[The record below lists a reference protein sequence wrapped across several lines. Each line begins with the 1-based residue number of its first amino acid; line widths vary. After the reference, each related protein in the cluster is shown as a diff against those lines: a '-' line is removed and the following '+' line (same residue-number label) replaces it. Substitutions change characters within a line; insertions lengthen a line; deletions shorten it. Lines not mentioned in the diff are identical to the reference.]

1 MRILWV
7 KAGKLLPLDT
17 GGKIRSYNLLRQ
29 LRARHDVTLLSYY
42 PGKRDAAYETEIRS
56 AFPGAITAAISP
68 AGDTPARNALHYAA
82 RLPLAAPY
90 AVSKFTSSHVRRL
103 VRDTLSESRCD
114 VAVCDFLSASLN
126 FPSGAA
132 VPCVLFQHNV
142 ESLLWKRQA
151 RHEPNRLKRLLF
163 QLEAAKMDRYERA
176 AIARFDHVIAVSR
189 YDHDAMA
196 SMIPAERMTIVPT
209 GVDLAQYRAAGAKPA
224 ETPNVLFLGSMDWE
238 ANVDG
243 AEYFCREIWPSVVA
257 RVPAARFQ
265 IVGRN
270 PAPRVRRL
278 ASESIQVT
286 GTVPSVLPY
295 LAGAAVIAVPLRIGG
310 GTRLKMFEGMAAGR
324 ATVSTSVGAEGLDVV
339 GGRDLILADRP
350 DAFADALVTL
360 LSDPARRD
368 ALGAAGARLAAQYD
382 WSAVIGRF
390 EDALARA
397 CDRRAGSELAV
408 AGAPA

>member
-7 KAGKLLPLDT
+7 KAGKLLPVDT

-42 PGKRDAAYETEIRS
+42 PGERDAAYETEIRT
-56 AFPGAITAAISP
+56 AFPGAITAPISP
-68 AGDTPARNALHYAA
+68 ARDTAARNALHYAA
-82 RLPLAAPY
+82 RLPLSAPY

-103 VRDTLSESRCD
+103 VRGILCDNRCD

-126 FPSGAA
+126 FPSGSG

-151 RHEPNRLKRLLF
+151 RHERNLLKRMLF
-163 QLEAAKMDRYERA
+163 QLEAVKMDRYERA
-176 AIARFDHVIAVSR
+176 TVARFDHVIAVSQH
-189 YDHDAMA
+189 DHDAMT
-196 SMIPAERMTIVPT
+196 SMIPADRMTIVPT
-209 GVDLAQYRAAGAKPA
+209 GVDLARYKAAGSEPA
-224 ETPNVLFLGSMDWE
+224 DTYNVVFLGSMDWE

-243 AEYFCREIWPSVVA
+243 AEYFCREIWPSVLA

-278 ASESIQVT
+278 ASESVEVT

-295 LAGAAVIAVPLRIGG
+295 LAGAAALAVPLRIGG

-324 ATVSTSVGAEGLDVV
+324 ATVSTSVGAEGLDVT
-339 GGRDLILADRP
+339 GGRDLILADTA

-360 LSDPARRD
+360 LTDPVKRD

-397 CDRRAGSELAV
+397 CDRRTGSELAV

>member
-7 KAGKLLPLDT
+7 KAGKLLPLDS
-17 GGKIRSYNLLRQ
+17 GGKIRSYNLLKQ

-42 PGKRDAAYETEIRS
+42 SGDRDAGYETGIRT
-56 AFPGAITAAISP
+56 AFPGAITAPIPPSR
-68 AGDTPARNALHYAA
+68 DTAARSAAHYAL
-82 RLPLAAPY
+82 RLPSSAPY
-90 AVSKFTSSHVRRL
+90 AVSKFTSPRVRGLIRQIL
-103 VRDTLSESRCD
+103 RGHRCD

-126 FPSGAA
+126 FPSGTH

-142 ESLLWKRQA
+142 ESLLWARQA
-151 RHEPNRLKRLLF
+151 RHEPNPLKRALF
-163 QLEAAKMDRYERA
+163 RLEAAKMARYERA
-176 AIARFDHVIAVSR
+176 AVARFDHVIAVSQH
-189 YDHDAMA
+189 DHDAMLP
-196 SMIPAERMTIVPT
+196 MIPSARMTIVPT
-209 GVDLAQYRAAGAKPA
+209 GVDLARYQAAADQPA
-224 ETPNVLFLGSMDWE
+224 GTENVLFLGSMDWE

-243 AEYFCREIWPSVVA
+243 AEYFCREIWPAVLG
-257 RVPAARFQ
+257 RVPTARFQ

-278 ASESIQVT
+278 ASDSVEVT

-339 GGRDLILADRP
+339 GGRDLVLADAP
-350 DAFADALVTL
+350 GAFADALVTL
-360 LSDPARRD
+360 LMDPARRH

-382 WSAVIGRF
+382 WSAVVGRF
-390 EDALARA
+390 EDALDRACGARA
-397 CDRRAGSELAV
+397 ASEPAF